1 MRPRAAFFCHLN
13 VSFRGKCVILWRN
26 SKFVQYVALIL
37 SCIIINNNH
46 TTMKKF
52 LFSLF
57 AVAMM
62 STAVSAQDVTVDMSE
77 VEPIS
82 PEYQEMVDQLVEL
95 NLTDPE
101 KANKVMSKLLG
112 KTKKDVNQ
120 SVAIGKFF
128 VEQGLPYYGAARQ
141 FAQQSY
147 QSDATNVSV
156 LKLNAAVA
164 LMRKDY
170 GAAGQ
175 KVDEILMQDENNIE
189 AIRLSA
195 RVYKYVNP
203 YVAIEQLEKILAI
216 EPNNANAY
224 KELGDIYYT
233 QDEFKK
239 ACENYAKY
247 FEATP
252 AAELSILSAEQYCY
266 SLIGTNE
273 WETLAKVANVVEP
286 LKDDDIVFKRARF
299 YSDIET
305 YKESSAHNSVK
316 YITEKVYAD
325 STYLYRDYAYAAEY
339 AKNND
344 DLEGA
349 VNFYKKGLEIDST
362 QLPAYQQI
370 AGLYRRMKQIDNALE
385 YYNIYLDKKGD
396 KAELADQRG
405 LLQIYIAAKNGA
417 PTLEEKQAYA
427 EKGDVIAQRICTE
440 KPDSYQGPYYR
451 AQLWILDPQNAEA
464 KPYEYYQKVI
474 ELLQGKEDYSSQV
487 IQAATYCAFC
497 CLKNNEDAKCL
508 EYCDMILALDAENAQ
523 ALQFKKIIEM

>member
-1 MRPRAAFFCHLN
+1 
-13 VSFRGKCVILWRN
+13 
-26 SKFVQYVALIL
+26 
-37 SCIIINNNH
+37 
-46 TTMKKF
+46 MKKL
-52 LFSLF
+52 LFTF
-57 AVAMM
+57 IAGAMM
-62 STAVSAQDVTVDMSE
+62 LGTTAKAQEVQVDMSE
-77 VEPIS
+77 VEAIS
-82 PEYQEMVDQLVEL
+82 PELQEMVDQLVEL

-101 KANKVMSKLLG
+101 KANKVMSKLLS

-120 SVAIGKFF
+120 SVAVGKFF

-141 FAQQSY
+141 FAQQCY
-147 QSDATNVSV
+147 QADATNVSV

-203 YVAIEQLEKILAI
+203 YVAIEQLEKILAL

-239 ACENYAKY
+239 ACENYGKY
-247 FEATP
+247 FTATS
-252 AAELSILSAEQYCY
+252 AAEVSILSAEQYCY
-266 SLIGTNE
+266 SLIATSQ
-273 WETLAKVANVVEP
+273 WEKLSEVAKVMEP
-286 LKDDDIVFKRARF
+286 LKDDDVVFKRARF
-299 YSDIET
+299 YSDIENMH
-305 YKESSAHNSVK
+305 ESSAQNTVK
-316 YITEKVYAD
+316 YITEKMYPD
-325 STYLYRDYAYAAEY
+325 STYIYRDYAYAAEF
-339 AKNND
+339 AKNSDN
-344 DLEGA
+344 LEEA
-349 VNFYKKGLEIDST
+349 IEYYKKGLELDEK

-370 AGLYRRMKQIDNALE
+370 ASLYRRLKNIDKALE

-396 KAELADQRG
+396 KAELADMRG
-405 LLQIYIAAKNGA
+405 LLQIYIAAKNNA
-417 PTLEEKQAYA
+417 ETPETKIAYA

-440 KPDSYQGPYYR
+440 KPDSYQGPYFR

-474 ELLQGKEDYSSQV
+474 ELLEGKEDYASQY

-497 CLKNNEDAKCL
+497 CLKNSEDAKCL
-508 EYCDMILALDAENAQ
+508 EYCEKILKLEPDHAQ